1 MTRLTQLIR
10 LTPLALALCP
20 ATLWADTSSEIA
32 ELKARLQ
39 QLEQQVREQ
48 AARPA
53 PAAPAAPA
61 VAAAPAAGGGL
72 QVGDTRFSLKGY
84 VKFDAMTST
93 FSEGEVGRVA
103 GRDFYVP
110 NAIPV
115 FGGTAP
121 AGNIAS
127 PNTAGANGK
136 SRAFH
141 DMHAKQTRLI
151 IASETPTAGG
161 ETLKGH
167 LELDFLSS
175 AQGDERITNGY
186 SPELR
191 QAWLSYGKW
200 LAGQAWSTFQDLG
213 ALPETVDF
221 VGSSDGSVFVRQPQL
236 RYTTGPWQLSAENSQ
251 TVVGDSIANA
261 TGTLASGSA
270 ASATARASAGP
281 VESNDNVM
289 PDLVARYTHK
299 AGFGHLS
306 LAALGRQIKSRNPVA
321 GGVNSGSSETGYGL
335 SLSGK
340 IRTVG
345 QDDIRFMLTS
355 GRAIGRYL
363 ALNTANDAVL
373 DTATGTLEPIRVSAG
388 YVTYHH
394 AWNDRL
400 RSNLQLSAFHAGNP
414 AGITP
419 DATRSVRSGL
429 VNLIYAATPK
439 LDLGVEALHAQ
450 RKVEGGAEGKLD
462 RLQFMAK
469 YNF

>member
-1 MTRLTQLIR
+1 MTRLTQLVR

-20 ATLWADTSSEIA
+20 AAVWADTGSEIA

-39 QLEQQVREQ
+39 QLELQVREQ

-53 PAAPAAPA
+53 PAPA
-61 VAAAPAAGGGL
+61 VAAAPATTGAGGL
-72 QVGDTRFSLKGY
+72 QIGDTRFSLKGY
-84 VKFDAMTST
+84 VKLDALSSS
-93 FSEGEVGRVA
+93 FSEGEVGRVT

-115 FGGTAP
+115 FGGLAP

-136 SRAFH
+136 SRNFY
-141 DMHAKQTRLI
+141 DMHAKQTRFI
-151 IASETPTAGG
+151 VDTETPTAGG
-161 ETLKGH
+161 DTLKGH
-167 LELDFLSS
+167 LEMDFLSS
-175 AQGDERITNGY
+175 TQGDERITNGY

-251 TVVGDSIANA
+251 TVVGDSSANA
-261 TGTLASGSA
+261 TGTLASGST
-270 ASATARASAGP
+270 ASATAKASAGP
-281 VESNDNVM
+281 IETNDNAM
-289 PDLVARYTHK
+289 PDLVARYTYK
-299 AGFGHLS
+299 SGFGHLS
-306 LAALGRQIKSRNPVA
+306 LAALGRQIKAKNPVA
-321 GGVNSGSSETGYGL
+321 GGVNTGSAETGYGL

-340 IRTVG
+340 IKTVG

-373 DTATGTLEPIRVSAG
+373 NTATGELEPIRVSAG

-400 RSNLQLSAFHAGNP
+400 RSNLQVSAFHAGNP
-414 AGITP
+414 ASITP
-419 DATRSVRSGL
+419 DATRSVHSGL

-439 LDLGVEALHAQ
+439 LDLGVEALHAR
-450 RKVEGGAEGKLD
+450 RKVEGGAEGSLD